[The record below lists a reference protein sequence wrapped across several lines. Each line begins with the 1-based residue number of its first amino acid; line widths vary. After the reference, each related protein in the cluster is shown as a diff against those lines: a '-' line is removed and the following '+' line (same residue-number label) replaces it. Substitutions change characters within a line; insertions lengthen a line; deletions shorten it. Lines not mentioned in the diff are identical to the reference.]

1 MNNLINLDSAQPA
14 PGIQGLGGKAAS
26 QRDGIVLFSAVLMQQ
41 MNGMGGNGTGEA
53 DSTTGSPT
61 DLAQGLA
68 GNASLVKLLP
78 ALLAQSKDSKSA
90 VPANAEVEKALNGSD
105 ANPALAIWIA
115 SILAAQTQPNPQSP
129 ALQLSGLSAQLS
141 GTGTDQASALQA
153 LEQQFPGL
161 VGALKEIQIPG
172 TKPEA
177 GKLDAKALNLDAKAQ
192 NLDTKPLTLD
202 PKVLNIDTKTLTLD
216 AKAPTL
222 DTKAPSLDTKAPTL
236 DAKAQ
241 NLAVK
246 NDFDATLNTAHALE
260 PGKAAPSQSP
270 AHLSAD
276 AILADAKPFGA
287 SDKAKVEQKDLV
299 TNPAAKDGQPE
310 LIQAGPQ
317 NKSAD
322 AKSQGQDNSQPEQS
336 PSGNQTKKDP
346 SSSGQFQQPIG
357 QASSSSGA
365 AVTPADQGS
374 LAAIAQATSNG
385 VSANSSDHQTS
396 SAPSQPLNVRGVE
409 SAVAVDATP
418 RIVHAARIM
427 EAAGQAEM
435 RVSMKSETSGT
446 VDVRAL
452 LEGDHISATVAA
464 QHSGTRDWLMAN
476 MHELQTSLSRDDLNL
491 RTFEVTDSALQNNGN
506 GAEPKQQEQQQQRN
520 AAYSRFTSEAHS
532 TTTRFDDI
540 DLQENAS
547 RALSLLA

>member
-14 PGIQGLGGKAAS
+14 PGIQSLGGKAAS

-41 MNGMGGNGTGEA
+41 MNGMGGNGAGET
-53 DSTTGSPT
+53 DSTTGSRT

-105 ANPALAIWIA
+105 ANPALATWIA
-115 SILAAQTQPNPQSP
+115 SILAAQTQPSPQSP

-141 GTGTDQASALQA
+141 GTGTDQNSALQA
-153 LEQQFPGL
+153 LEQQFSGL
-161 VGALKEIQIPG
+161 VGALKGIQIPG

-177 GKLDAKALNLDAKAQ
+177 GKLDAKALTLDA
-192 NLDTKPLTLD
+192 KPLTLD
-202 PKVLNIDTKTLTLD
+202 PKAPTLD
-216 AKAPTL
+216 PKAPTLDPKAPTLDPKAPTL
-222 DTKAPSLDTKAPTL
+222 DTKAPNL
-236 DAKAQ
+236 DAKAP
-241 NLAVK
+241 NLDAKAPNVTVK

-260 PGKAAPSQSP
+260 PGKADPSQSP

-276 AILADAKPFGA
+276 AILADAKPLGA

-299 TNPAAKDGQPE
+299 TNPAGKVSQQE

-317 NKSAD
+317 SKGAD
-322 AKSQGQDNSQPEQS
+322 AKSQGQDSQPEQS

-357 QASSSSGA
+357 QASSSSVA

-374 LAAIAQATSNG
+374 LAAIAQATSHG

-409 SAVAVDATP
+409 SAVAVDAAP

-427 EAAGQAEM
+427 EAASQAEM

-491 RTFEVTDSALQNNGN
+491 RTFEVTDSALQNNGH

-520 AAYSRFTSEAHS
+520 STYSRFTSEAHS
-532 TTTRFDDI
+532 TATSFDDI